1 MKRTMKKIILLS
13 LITTT
18 INLTAFSQ
26 DFLGNGTYAYGKV
39 ENSLSNKVLVIFKS
53 IDPTDQSSILEN
65 IEDYGVETVSY
76 FDYFLPGVS
85 YEENE
90 INSFLDSMNIGSIF
104 VIKFEGANSSN
115 NYLSNSFYNSLTNT
129 IFTIGKSYKTVD
141 NVKLNFEIF
150 NRSNNLKRPVA
161 VLIAEGTN
169 NWGVAGSTSGTT
181 YRTIKKVIK
190 TLDKEGAFPNS
201 EKSQYGDDIGDFL
214 NR

>member
-1 MKRTMKKIILLS
+1 MKKIIFLA

-18 INLTAFSQ
+18 INLNAFSQ

-53 IDPTDQSSILEN
+53 IEPMDQSSILDN
-65 IEDYGVETVSY
+65 IEKYGVVTVSY

-90 INSFLDSMNIGSIF
+90 INSFLDSMNISSIF

-115 NYLSNSFYNSLTNT
+115 NYLSNSFYSSLTNT

-141 NVKLNFEIF
+141 NVNLNFEIF

-161 VLIAEGTN
+161 VLLTEGIN
-169 NWGVAGSTSGTT
+169 IYGASGSTSGTT

-190 TLDKEGAFPNS
+190 TLDKEGAFTDS
-201 EKSQYGDDIGDFL
+201 EKSQYGDGIGDFL
-214 NR
+214 KR